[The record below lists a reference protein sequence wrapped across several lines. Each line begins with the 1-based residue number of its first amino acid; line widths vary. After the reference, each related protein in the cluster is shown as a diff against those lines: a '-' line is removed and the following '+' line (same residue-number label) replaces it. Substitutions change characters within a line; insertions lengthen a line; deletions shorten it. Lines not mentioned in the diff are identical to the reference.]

1 MASPH
6 VVRMEEISLGDDER
20 GSIEYKIL
28 MAYAQRRLSVRKYG
42 TLLEN
47 EANVWK
53 PSPLTKRKVK
63 LAHQRD
69 TDGPIPRA
77 VYEGGVVKKQSKE
90 QPKQKPST
98 YPFHTW
104 IRCSGVSEEVDDT
117 PMSGVLKLQG
127 PSEETSQHQTTSV
140 QLAAAQRAERGSTM
154 SLVSPNYYQL
164 SLSNSKAPAWGNV
177 SLSILWALP
186 PQGETSTSLN
196 YFLERLIASFLS
208 HPLSQSGETAD
219 VSHIAD
225 KLVKLVTSRPQETP
239 SDVSFRTLDARS
251 EEDDDDNLPGG
262 SEGKERDEDKII
274 QEIVSLLIQEGDRLD
289 KEIKKDKVLYQHF
302 NEMLSYP
309 FFKKITDLFLKGV
322 VADSTTK
329 PGDQLQCTKVAFTM
343 EVTTRL
349 IALDYHP
356 MNLVLGFG
364 YKYLIDHFKPWIQDR
379 GGWEKALT
387 SPDEEEVE

>member
-1 MASPH
+1 
-6 VVRMEEISLGDDER
+6 MEEISLGDDER

-127 PSEETSQHQTTSV
+127 PSEETSQHQT
-140 QLAAAQRAERGSTM
+140 
-154 SLVSPNYYQL
+154 N
-164 SLSNSKAPAWGNV
+164 
-177 SLSILWALP
+177 
-186 PQGETSTSLN
+186 
-196 YFLERLIASFLS
+196 
-208 HPLSQSGETAD
+208 
-219 VSHIAD
+219 
-225 KLVKLVTSRPQETP
+225 
-239 SDVSFRTLDARS
+239 VSFRTLDARS

-379 GGWEKALT
+379 GGW
-387 SPDEEEVE
+387 